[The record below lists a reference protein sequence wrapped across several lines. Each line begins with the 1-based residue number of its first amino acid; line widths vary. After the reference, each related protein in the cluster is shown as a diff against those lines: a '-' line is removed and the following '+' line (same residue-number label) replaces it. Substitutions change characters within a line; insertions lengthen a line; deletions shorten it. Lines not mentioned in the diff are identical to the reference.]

1 MSNAVAVIPARFAS
15 TRFPGKLLHPLHGR
29 SVLAR
34 TLARVGMVRGLDAV
48 IVATDDERVADAARR
63 EGATVQMT
71 SPAHA
76 SGSDRVGEVVRGLDF
91 VPDFVLN
98 LQADEPFFAP
108 RAVERLLDSLRARPD
123 AIWTLAH
130 PITDPQEFLRP
141 SAVKA
146 VLAADGRALYFSR
159 APVPYSRTFGQV
171 QAISTAE
178 AGVDGGVGPDAA
190 VVTGAAAGR
199 SASAD
204 LEALFG
210 PGAAGARSVLP
221 LRHVGVYGYPRELL
235 MAFLALPPGRLERLE
250 GLEQL
255 RALEHGLTIR
265 VLVGAWPD
273 AGVDT
278 PEDAGRLLAKY
289 PTPAAMDRAGLD
301 ATD

>member
-1 MSNAVAVIPARFAS
+1 VSSAVAVIPARFAS

-34 TLARVGMVRGLDAV
+34 TLARVGLVRGLDAV
-48 IVATDDERVADAARR
+48 IVATDDERIADEARR
-63 EGATVQMT
+63 EGAMVQMT

-76 SGSDRVGEVVRGLDF
+76 SGSDRVGEVVRGLDP

-108 RAVERLLDSLRARPD
+108 RAIERLLDSLRARPD
-123 AIWTLAH
+123 AIWTLAD

-159 APVPYSRTFGQV
+159 APVPY
-171 QAISTAE
+171 
-178 AGVDGGVGPDAA
+178 D
-190 VVTGAAAGR
+190 R
-199 SASAD
+199 S
-204 LEALFG
+204 FG
-210 PGAAGARSVLP
+210 PGATDARSVVP

-235 MAFLALPPGRLERLE
+235 MAFLALPPGQLERLE

-278 PEDAGRLLAKY
+278 PEDAARLLAKY
-289 PTPAAMDRAGLD
+289 PTPAAMDRAGLN

>member
-1 MSNAVAVIPARFAS
+1 MSSAVAVIPARFAS

-34 TLARVGMVRGLDAV
+34 TLARVGLVRGLDAV
-48 IVATDDERVADAARR
+48 IVATDDERIADAARR

-71 SPAHA
+71 SLAHP
-76 SGSDRVGEVVRGLDF
+76 SGSDRVGEVVRGLDP

-146 VLAADGRALYFSR
+146 VLAEDGHALYFSR
-159 APVPYSRTFGQV
+159 APVPYDRAHGQAPTLSV
-171 QAISTAE
+171 
-178 AGVDGGVGPDAA
+178 
-190 VVTGAAAGR
+190 AAASLG
-199 SASAD
+199 ATTAD
-204 LEALFG
+204 
-210 PGAAGARSVLP
+210 SVLP

-235 MAFLALPPGRLERLE
+235 LAFLALSPGRLERLE

-255 RALEHGLTIR
+255 RALEYGLTIR

-278 PEDAGRLLAKY
+278 PEDAARLLAKY
-289 PTPAAMDRAGLD
+289 PTPAAMDRAGLG

>member
-1 MSNAVAVIPARFAS
+1 MSSAVAVIPARFAS

-34 TLARVGMVRGLDAV
+34 TLERARLVHGLDAV
-48 IVATDDERVADAARR
+48 IVATDDERIADEARR
-63 EGATVQMT
+63 EGVTVRMT
-71 SPAHA
+71 SSAHS
-76 SGSDRVGEVVRGLDF
+76 SGSDRVGEVVRGLDPL
-91 VPDFVLN
+91 PDFVLN
-98 LQADEPFFAP
+98 LQADEPFFSP
-108 RAVERLLDSLRARPD
+108 RAIERLLDSLRAQPD
-123 AIWTLAH
+123 AIWTLAD

-146 VLAADGRALYFSR
+146 VLAADRRALYFSR
-159 APVPYSRTFGQV
+159 APVPYDRTQGQ
-171 QAISTAE
+171 APTFS
-178 AGVDGGVGPDAA
+178 AGVVGLDGTAVIDAA
-190 VVTGAAAGR
+190 AVWGAAAGHDV
-199 SASAD
+199 AAD
-204 LEALFG
+204 LGVGLG
-210 PGAAGARSVLP
+210 PGATTAQSVVP

-235 MAFLALPPGRLERLE
+235 LAFLALPPGWLERWE

-278 PEDAGRLLAKY
+278 PEDAVRLLAKY

-301 ATD
+301 PTD

>member
-1 MSNAVAVIPARFAS
+1 MSSAVAVIPARFAS

-34 TLARVGMVRGLDAV
+34 TLTRMGLVRGLDAV
-48 IVATDDERVADAARR
+48 IVATDDERIADEARR

-71 SPAHA
+71 SSAHL
-76 SGSDRVGEVVRGLDF
+76 SGSDRVGEVVRGLDPL
-91 VPDFVLN
+91 PDFVLN

-108 RAVERLLDSLRARPD
+108 RAIERLLDSLRARPD

-159 APVPYSRTFGQV
+159 APVPYDRGHGQAPEPSV
-171 QAISTAE
+171 
-178 AGVDGGVGPDAA
+178 
-190 VVTGAAAGR
+190 AAAR
-199 SASAD
+199 RVASAD
-204 LEALFG
+204 LGGACG
-210 PGAAGARSVLP
+210 PGATDARSVVP

-235 MAFLALPPGRLERLE
+235 MAFLALPPGQLERSE

-278 PEDAGRLLAKY
+278 PEDVARLLAKY

-301 ATD
+301 ATG